1 MKNLK
6 MERAQNTQVGGDL
19 LKGISGGEKRRLN
32 IGFELLRKP
41 RILFLDEPT
50 SGLDSYTSYI
60 IIRLLKK
67 LARQRNMLIVY
78 TIHQPSVDIGN
89 LFDKLLILN
98 KGKIQ
103 FFDKRDNLESYYE
116 SLGFECPEDTNP
128 LDYAI
133 DVALT

>member
-1 MKNLK
+1 MSWSEYKNIIGFVMQRDIFFESLKVNEIFRLVVDLTSDDKSDEWKNGFLKDIVKNLK

-67 LARQRNMLIVY
+67 LAR
-78 TIHQPSVDIGN
+78 
-89 LFDKLLILN
+89 
-98 KGKIQ
+98 
-103 FFDKRDNLESYYE
+103 
-116 SLGFECPEDTNP
+116 
-128 LDYAI
+128 
-133 DVALT
+133 